1 MYIQYVKD
9 IEEEF
14 VTFLETLEGKNL
26 NFLIGSGAS
35 MPFLKSLKFKDS
47 NLTFEDL
54 YENSRKQKCNK
65 AVNAYLSAC
74 FIYNSI
80 MKGTYEAIKT
90 SKDAIPILNN
100 YTRFINNIYNILI
113 RNSIQQPKR
122 ANIFTTNYDMFFECS
137 FDNIVRNNSNIIF
150 NDGSSGFVN
159 KTISTTRFHTKVLNV
174 GVDSRYEFELP
185 MFNLLKLHGSINWL
199 VDQEGKICISNQL
212 DHDFSFT
219 ENEEM
224 EIKTLESLV
233 KSNELEEVLD
243 LIHNSISENYESYSD
258 ILDKLSIVKPS
269 KMKFSETVLE
279 EHYYQM
285 LRILSQELERK
296 QSVLITFGFSFADEH
311 IYSIIQRSLTNPN
324 LMMYIFCF
332 NQSDVDKFE
341 QLFKPYNNVKLI
353 YRKDRQD
360 ANFDFFNS
368 MLGGW

>member
-1 MYIQYVKD
+1 
-9 IEEEF
+9 
-14 VTFLETLEGKNL
+14 
-26 NFLIGSGAS
+26 
-35 MPFLKSLKFKDS
+35 
-47 NLTFEDL
+47 
-54 YENSRKQKCNK
+54 
-65 AVNAYLSAC
+65 
-74 FIYNSI
+74 
-80 MKGTYEAIKT
+80 
-90 SKDAIPILNN
+90 
-100 YTRFINNIYNILI
+100 
-113 RNSIQQPKR
+113 
-122 ANIFTTNYDMFFECS
+122 
-137 FDNIVRNNSNIIF
+137 
-150 NDGSSGFVN
+150 
-159 KTISTTRFHTKVLNV
+159 
-174 GVDSRYEFELP
+174 

-199 VDQEGKICISNQL
+199 VDQEGKICINNQL

>member
-122 ANIFTTNYDMFFECS
+122 ANIFTTNYDMFF
-137 FDNIVRNNSNIIF
+137 
-150 NDGSSGFVN
+150 
-159 KTISTTRFHTKVLNV
+159 
-174 GVDSRYEFELP
+174 
-185 MFNLLKLHGSINWL
+185 
-199 VDQEGKICISNQL
+199 
-212 DHDFSFT
+212 
-219 ENEEM
+219 
-224 EIKTLESLV
+224 
-233 KSNELEEVLD
+233 
-243 LIHNSISENYESYSD
+243 
-258 ILDKLSIVKPS
+258 
-269 KMKFSETVLE
+269 
-279 EHYYQM
+279 
-285 LRILSQELERK
+285 
-296 QSVLITFGFSFADEH
+296 
-311 IYSIIQRSLTNPN
+311 
-324 LMMYIFCF
+324 
-332 NQSDVDKFE
+332 
-341 QLFKPYNNVKLI
+341 
-353 YRKDRQD
+353 
-360 ANFDFFNS
+360 
-368 MLGGW
+368 